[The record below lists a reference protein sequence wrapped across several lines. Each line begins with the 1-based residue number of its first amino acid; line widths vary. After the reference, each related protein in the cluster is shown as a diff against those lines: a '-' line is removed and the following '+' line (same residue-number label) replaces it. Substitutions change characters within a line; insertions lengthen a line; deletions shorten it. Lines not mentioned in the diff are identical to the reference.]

1 MNFLLTPLIK
11 LGILA
16 AVLGGIAFSFWYHGH
31 RQYQRG
37 LHEMAALVD
46 AKGQEVD
53 LIRGELAK
61 VKSGLVVAAEATFV
75 AEKQTLEKRN
85 VELKVIADSRLSALN
100 RLRATSVDPNK
111 VSGATEGTCRVDDL
125 RTANRLLAEGQAI
138 AIEGAG
144 LLDEALGLV
153 GQGET
158 ALGEQAAVIRLAQ
171 SYAKA
176 VAIPE

>member
-1 MNFLLTPLIK
+1 MNPLYK

-16 AVLGGIAFSFWYHGH
+16 ALLGGLLFAFWYHGH
-31 RQYQRG
+31 AEFKRG
-37 LHEMAALVD
+37 RAEMAAEVD
-46 AKGQEVD
+46 AKGKEVD
-53 LIRGELAK
+53 LVRGELAR
-61 VKSGLVVAAEATFV
+61 VKAGMVVAAEATFV
-75 AEKQTLEKRN
+75 AEKETLEKRN
-85 VELKVIADSRLSALN
+85 VELKVIADSRLSALT
-100 RLRATSVDPNK
+100 RLRATSIDPNK

-158 ALGEQAAVIRLAQ
+158 ALGEQAAIIRLAQ
-171 SYAKA
+171 AYAKA
-176 VAIPE
+176 VAVPE